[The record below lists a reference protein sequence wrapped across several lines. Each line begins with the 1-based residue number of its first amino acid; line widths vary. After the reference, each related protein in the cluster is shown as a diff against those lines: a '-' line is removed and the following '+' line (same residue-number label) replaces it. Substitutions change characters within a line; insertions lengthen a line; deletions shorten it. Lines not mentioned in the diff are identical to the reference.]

1 MTFAS
6 KITGYPVVIGC
17 LLFIFSCLT
26 VQGSGADKVS
36 RRDAILATQNRD
48 MLISQPPAASPTP
61 LPANEKTIV
70 PAGATPGQP
79 PLRITSDKYLD
90 YDEESN
96 FIYGRTRTRVWY
108 RDVYLEADRL
118 IYDVRLNEVQAY
130 GDVIL
135 RQKGDEY
142 RADSLW
148 FSLDKGRGYAYGAS
162 GHHKDIYIHSD
173 PKEKDVP
180 TFELLDQTE
189 AHQPREALFRKS
201 SFTTCDFPLP
211 HYRIQGKEI
220 LLYTNDRIFIR
231 DATFYLW
238 EIPVFYLPA
247 YTGSL
252 VEASPWSFQLGYNSR
267 LGAYLRLGYEFH
279 HGEYE
284 PAIGKEDMSSEDMR
298 KDKVWVPRSKGS
310 LYAHVDFFTKRGIGY
325 GAKYDYSFSSGA
337 PFQSWLRNY
346 DQHKGSVELY
356 RINDRKFKV
365 TDYSSPYRIE
375 EDDTYTRWIGRVRH
389 RSQLTD
395 EIYLQLDIDEMSDPD
410 IYYDILDRF
419 NTIERKRVPERNI
432 RGALTYR
439 SDDYIGRLLFQ
450 LRNRIGRDRVTN
462 FADPFDNDRDF
473 DIDPYGRER
482 IKYYE
487 GFPRNRY
494 GKVSEKLPQFTF
506 STNYLKL
513 GSLPLYTYTD
523 INIFNNLDKGLNT
536 VSEKDDAW
544 VRGVDVYQAL
554 LYRWKLGSRYTLTAR
569 LGVGAAFTD
578 RENSDFNYGF
588 PSGTSFPYDMPEHMG
603 GLTFLDDDTFLVGRR
618 HYDNFGNLITTP
630 EELAEW
636 RHRSL
641 DEVRNYYLYAD
652 AMIYFH
658 ARLTDY
664 LHAWIRYDYRVG
676 TKDSLG
682 DFYESLG
689 DVLTRH
695 DLYNFR
701 LPEHWIRAGLNY
713 FLRYP
718 NMSAYLS
725 GGYNLQS
732 GKDIYPN
739 EELYYVA
746 LGMNYTNNARTF
758 TFDTSMRYTG
768 RQEYDRTDPWSGN
781 QDFVWGVLNAQY
793 IPLSKLWW
801 TRLTA
806 SGHKA
811 LNAKSHSALGGYE
824 YNFEEYDTDFSVR
837 GTLGGKIGPKYVV
850 ETQVEYRNYMQGSGI
865 SEVRLIIKRD
875 LHDFIASLQVGL
887 ERDVE
892 KVYYNEK
899 NKAKLDVKFNI
910 ELKMPYRRAIP
921 RFGAT
926 SINTLADVL
935 KEAELAGEV
944 AQPVRVGD

>member
-1 MTFAS
+1 MS
-6 KITGYPVVIGC
+6 
-17 LLFIFSCLT
+17 
-26 VQGSGADKVS
+26 VQVSGDDKEF
-36 RRDAILATQNRD
+36 RRDALFATQNQE
-48 MLISQPPAASPTP
+48 MLKSPSPAVSPTP
-61 LPANEKTIV
+61 VPANEKTII
-70 PAGATPGQP
+70 PAGAPPGQP

-96 FIYGRTRTRVWY
+96 FIYGRARTRVWY

-142 RADSLW
+142 RATSLW

-162 GHHKDIYIHSD
+162 GHHRDVYIHSN
-173 PKEKDVP
+173 PNEKDVP

-189 AHQPREALFRKS
+189 SHQPREALFRKS

-220 LLYTNDRIFIR
+220 LLYANDRFFMR
-231 DATFYLW
+231 DATFYVW
-238 EIPVFYLPA
+238 EIPVFYLPV

-252 VEASPWSFQLGYNSR
+252 VEVSPWSFQLGYNSR

-284 PAIGKEDMSSEDMR
+284 PAIGKEEMTAEDM
-298 KDKVWVPRSKGS
+298 KKGKFWVPRSKGI
-310 LYAHVDFFTKRGIGY
+310 LYAHMDFFTKRGIGY
-325 GAKYDYSFSSGA
+325 GAKYNYSF
-337 PFQSWLRNY
+337 NY
-346 DQHKGSVELY
+346 DKHKGSVELY

-375 EDDTYTRWIGRVRH
+375 DDDTYNRWIARIHH
-389 RSQLTD
+389 RSRLTEQL
-395 EIYLQLDIDEMSDPD
+395 YFQLNIDEMSDPD
-410 IYYDILDRF
+410 IYYDLLDRF
-419 NTIERKRVPERNI
+419 NTVDRKRVPERNMNA
-432 RGALTYR
+432 ALTYR

-450 LRNRIGRDRVTN
+450 LRYRIGRNRVTN

-487 GFPRNRY
+487 GFPHNRY

-513 GSLPLYTYTD
+513 GALPLYTYTD

-578 RENSDFNYGF
+578 RENSETFATF
-588 PSGTSFPYDMPEHMG
+588 KPGTVFPYDMPEHMG

-618 HYDNFGNLITTP
+618 HYDKHGNLLTTP

-641 DEVRNYYLYAD
+641 DDVRDYYLYAD
-652 AMIYFH
+652 AMLYFY

-664 LHAWIRYDYRVG
+664 LHAWLRYDYRIG
-676 TKDSLG
+676 TKNSLG
-682 DFYESLG
+682 EFYESIG
-689 DVLTRH
+689 DTLARH

-701 LPEHWIRAGLNY
+701 LPEHWIRAGINY
-713 FLRYP
+713 FLKYP

-725 GGYNLQS
+725 GGYNLQR

-739 EELYYVA
+739 EEMYYVA
-746 LGMNYTNNARTF
+746 LGMNYTNNVRTF
-758 TFDTSMRYTG
+758 TFDTVLRYTG
-768 RQEYDRTDPWSGN
+768 RQEYDRTDPWSDTR
-781 QDFVWGVLNAQY
+781 DFVWGVLNAQY
-793 IPLSKLWW
+793 IPLSRLWW

-811 LNAKSHSALGGYE
+811 LNAKTHRAYE
-824 YNFEEYDTDFSVR
+824 YTFEEYDTDFSVR

-850 ETQVEYRNYMQGSGI
+850 ETSVEYRNYMQGSGI

-875 LHDFIASLQVGL
+875 LHDFIASLQLGL

-892 KVYYNEK
+892 KEYYNK
-899 NKAKLDVKFNI
+899 NNKANLDVKFNI
-910 ELKMPYRRAIP
+910 ELKTPYRRIAP
-921 RFGAT
+921 RFGAPRI
-926 SINTLADVL
+926 STLADVI
-935 KEAELAGEV
+935 KEAEMAGET
-944 AQPVRVGD
+944 AQPIRVGD